1 MIEGD
6 DAATRG
12 AHMPGEGNGP
22 GHDVV
27 VIGASAGGIEALT
40 ALAGNLPADLQAAVF
55 VVIHL
60 PTGGTSVLPAILN
73 RAGPLPAEHVRD
85 SPKIELGRI
94 YVAPP
99 DFHLH
104 LDDGTVS
111 AVTGPRENGH
121 RPAIDRLF
129 RSAAHAFRQRAV
141 GVILSGTLDDGTLGL
156 LAIKE
161 HGGVALV
168 QDPATAQH
176 DSMPR
181 SAIKYAHPDE
191 VASPSELARLIV
203 ELADDPL
210 ETAEVEG
217 ARAELSER
225 APDVARQSDRHPQPG
240 NDTGLTCPECGG
252 AIWRQDT
259 GAVTSFRCRVGH
271 AYTTESFLVAQGQ
284 VVEAALWTSLRL
296 IEERVQ
302 LMRQLAE
309 RFRAQP
315 RTSSS
320 FLAKAGELEREAAA
334 LRPIV
339 EGVAQAVTVAIGD
352 DG

>member
-1 MIEGD
+1 
-6 DAATRG
+6 
-12 AHMPGEGNGP
+12 MPGEGDGTR
-22 GHDVV
+22 HDVV

-40 ALAGNLPADLQAAVF
+40 TLVANLPGDLRAAVF

-85 SPKIELGRI
+85 SPKIEQGRI

-99 DFHLH
+99 DFHLQ
-104 LDDGTVS
+104 LEDGSVS

-129 RSAAHAFRQRAV
+129 RSAAHAFQQRTV

-156 LAIKE
+156 RAIKE

-176 DSMPR
+176 ESMPR
-181 SAIKYAHPDE
+181 SAIKYANPDE
-191 VASPSELARLIV
+191 VAAPAELARLIV

-210 ETAEVEG
+210 ETNQIEG
-217 ARAELSER
+217 ARAATNEQAER
-225 APDVARQSDRHPQPG
+225 VARETARHPQPG
-240 NDTGLTCPECGG
+240 EDTGLTCPDCGG
-252 AIWRQDT
+252 AIWRQDN
-259 GAVTSFRCRVGH
+259 GDVTSFSCRIGH
-271 AYTTESFLVAQGQ
+271 SYTTESFVAEQGRT
-284 VVEAALWTSLRL
+284 VEAALWTSLRL

-309 RFRAQP
+309 RFREQP

-320 FLAKAGELEREAAA
+320 FRAKADELERHAAMV
-334 LRPIV
+334 RPMV
-339 EGVAQAVTVAIGD
+339 DGVARAVPVGIGD

>member
-1 MIEGD
+1 
-6 DAATRG
+6 
-12 AHMPGEGNGP
+12 MPGEGDGT

-40 ALAGNLPADLQAAVF
+40 TLVANLPGDLRAAVF

-60 PTGGTSVLPAILN
+60 PTGGTSVLPAILD
-73 RAGPLPAEHVRD
+73 RAGPLPAEHVQG
-85 SPKIELGRI
+85 SPKIEQGRI
-94 YVAPP
+94 YVGPP
-99 DFHLH
+99 DFHLE
-104 LDDGTVS
+104 LGDGSVS
-111 AVTGPRENGH
+111 AVSGPRENGH
-121 RPAIDRLF
+121 RPAIDHLF
-129 RSAAHAFRQRAV
+129 RSAAHAFRQRTV

-156 LAIKE
+156 RAIKE

-176 DSMPR
+176 ESMPR

-191 VASPSELARLIV
+191 VAAPAELARLIV

-210 ETAEVEG
+210 ETTPIEGTGTGMNEQAEQ
-217 ARAELSER
+217 
-225 APDVARQSDRHPQPG
+225 VARETRRHPQPG
-240 NDTGLTCPECGG
+240 EDTGLTCPECGG
-252 AIWRQDT
+252 AIWRQDN
-259 GAVTSFRCRVGH
+259 GDVTSFRCRVGH
-271 AYTTESFLVAQGQ
+271 SYTAETFVVEQGRIA
-284 VVEAALWTSLRL
+284 EAALWTSLRL

-309 RFRAQP
+309 RFRDQP

-320 FLAKAGELEREAAA
+320 FLAKADELERHAGT
-334 LRPIV
+334 LRPMV
-339 EGVAQAVTVAIGD
+339 DGVAPAVTVGIAD